1 MSGQII
7 YRSGN
12 TYTLRKK
19 NWRNEKLNT
28 REFAD
33 DSETF

>member
-19 NWRNEKLNT
+19 NWKNEKLKT

-33 DSETF
+33 NSKTF